1 MTPNLPTPRVTAAIP
16 ARAVRMSATADKRG
30 AQTGRAPSLRCWALG
45 WHSRKG
51 CILAEMDLF
60 IFAFFFRF
68 EAGFLSDFAFFDA
81 KTTGNPHDITIE
93 HIKHARQCVF
103 GA

>member
-1 MTPNLPTPRVTAAIP
+1 
-16 ARAVRMSATADKRG
+16 
-30 AQTGRAPSLRCWALG
+30 
-45 WHSRKG
+45 
-51 CILAEMDLF
+51 MDLL

-68 EAGFLSDFAFFDA
+68 WDGFLSDFVFFDA
-81 KTTGNPHDITIE
+81 KTTGNLLDITIE

>member
-16 ARAVRMSATADKRG
+16 VRAVGMAAIANKRD
-30 AQTGRAPSLRCWALG
+30 AQIGRAPSLRCWDLG

-60 IFAFFFRF
+60 FFAFRF
-68 EAGFLSDFAFFDA
+68 WDGFLSNFAFFDA
-81 KTTGNPHDITIE
+81 KTTGKSHGITIE

-103 GA
+103 DA

>member
-1 MTPNLPTPRVTAAIP
+1 
-16 ARAVRMSATADKRG
+16 MSSAFVA
-30 AQTGRAPSLRCWALG
+30 LLELG

-51 CILAEMDLF
+51 RISL

-68 EAGFLSDFAFFDA
+68 RDGFLYDFAFNDA
-81 KTTGNPHDITIE
+81 KTTGKPRNITIE
-93 HIKHARQCVF
+93 HIKHARQCAF

>member
-1 MTPNLPTPRVTAAIP
+1 MA
-16 ARAVRMSATADKRG
+16 ATANKRD
-30 AQTGRAPSLRCWALG
+30 AQIGRARSLRCWDLG

-51 CILAEMDLF
+51 CYFGRNGLAHF
-60 IFAFFFRF
+60 RVFFRF
-68 EAGFLSDFAFFDA
+68 WDDFLSGFAFFDA
-81 KTTGNPHDITIE
+81 KTTGKPHDITIE